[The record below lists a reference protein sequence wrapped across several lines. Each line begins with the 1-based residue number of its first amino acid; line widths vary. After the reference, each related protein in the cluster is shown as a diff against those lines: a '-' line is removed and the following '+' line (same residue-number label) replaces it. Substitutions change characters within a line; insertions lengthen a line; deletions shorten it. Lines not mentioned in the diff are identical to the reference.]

1 MAAIS
6 YRNLFAYSGPAF
18 PVVGFVARLPLAMSQ
33 LGTLLLV
40 ASPMVT
46 GRMGPGGM
54 ASGALALANA
64 IGSPIFG
71 SLTDRRGQRGL
82 MLVQALVGG
91 ISLIAEAL
99 AALSG
104 AQWVLVT
111 VIGVIAGLFI
121 PQIGTMSRVR
131 WRATACAHPDQQAGI
146 LETSFAWEGSADE
159 ASFALGP
166 ALTGVLAILL
176 GPVPAII
183 AAGAMLIIFGS
194 WFAIHP
200 TVRRVTGASTRVA
213 ETPSDTSRVH
223 TATAA
228 ARPPKEPILTA
239 GVAAAIAG
247 LLMLGM
253 IFGSVQTGTT
263 TLATAAGHP
272 GLAGLLHALLSV
284 GSATAGLL
292 LPRLAHRI
300 GLVTRWRVFATA
312 LALLTLPLLLVSSP
326 GVLVPELLV
335 LGLAVAPYLITLYSV
350 AERAARPSRIGAV
363 MTLLAATTSL
373 GYALGT
379 SIAGRLADWGGATP
393 AYAVTA
399 TAAAV
404 ACLLGWLLARRVTPD
419 PESPTVSEA

>member
-6 YRNLFAYSGPAF
+6 YRNLFAYSGPVF

-46 GRMGPGGM
+46 GRMGPGGI

-71 SLTDRRGQRGL
+71 SLTDRWGQRGL

-91 ISLIAEAL
+91 IALIVEAL
-99 AALSG
+99 AAVSG
-104 AQWVLVT
+104 AHWVLVT

-121 PQIGTMSRVR
+121 PQIGTMARVR
-131 WRATACAHPDQQAGI
+131 WRATAAAHSDQQAGI

-183 AAGAMLIIFGS
+183 AAGAMLVLFGS

-200 TVRRVTGASTRVA
+200 TVRLVIPTGS
-213 ETPSDTSRVH
+213 SR
-223 TATAA
+223 TATATPR
-228 ARPPKEPILTA
+228 ARREPILTG

-247 LLMLGM
+247 LLMLGV

-263 TLATAAGHP
+263 TLATEAGRP

-312 LALLTLPLLLVSSP
+312 LALLTLPLLLVNSP
-326 GVLVPELLV
+326 GALVPELLV
-335 LGLAVAPYLITLYSV
+335 LGLAVAPYLITLYSA

-399 TAAAV
+399 SAAAV
-404 ACLLGWLLARRVTPD
+404 ACLLGWLLARRVTP
-419 PESPTVSEA
+419 PNRGALMQ